1 MSPVH
6 NKPVIDKCIVSF
18 SHNRYESRSLAD
30 KFALEKA
37 RREIALK
44 KKGVSHLILRAE
56 GDAIDRLKFLFLVR
70 GIPIMCYALGNL
82 LLSSLKEI
90 VVVGSSEVKLVLERF
105 LEVVDT
111 RGKKVMFVH
120 EDPDNLM
127 LINTLI
133 LGRNRLALAATEL
146 VLFQPGDLPFM
157 YNLEGVLHDKDL
169 RTHNLILWLNSRQ
182 AMFPRFEE
190 SPASEFVQRNYHYRV
205 ITDKARELHDAK
217 EPNVYPINLS
227 AIEEDIIELLHQT
240 RKDGKILNAG
250 VSKALRSPGRM
261 LMLLPVLAKHFRH
274 FDSDLKKFR
283 LDDDFKFGA
292 HLKNFNQG
300 VSILLDT
307 PFKAKFNGDPAFVSD
322 VDALEDWEDF
332 ESLVHAAEE
341 KHGPDG
347 LAHIHPFGRELL
359 KFRKEAMP
367 KLEQEIPMYAD
378 FKGYLNEL
386 YRSLEMKYCPFDEEG
401 RYDTPNR
408 HTPQVETALH
418 WYEDQ
423 ARRHR
428 DPGPGLKALG

>member
-1 MSPVH
+1 MFGVY
-6 NKPVIDKCIVSF
+6 NKPIIDKCIISF

-37 RREIALK
+37 RREIAQK

-56 GDAIDRLKFLFLVR
+56 DDAIDRLKFLFLVR

-82 LLSSLKEI
+82 LVSSLKEI
-90 VVVGSSEVKLVLERF
+90 VVVGSTEVKIILEHF
-105 LEVVDT
+105 LDVVDT

-127 LINTLI
+127 LINTMI
-133 LGRNRLALAATEL
+133 LGRNQLSLAANEL

-157 YNLEGVLHDKDL
+157 YDLENVVRDKDL
-169 RTHNLILWLNSRQ
+169 KNHNLILWLNSRQ
-182 AMFPRFEE
+182 AMFPHFKEN
-190 SPASEFVQRNYHYRV
+190 PKSEFVGRNYHYRV
-205 ITDKARELHDAK
+205 IAEKAKQLHDVK

-250 VSKALRSPGRM
+250 LSKALRSPGRM
-261 LMLLPVLAKHFRH
+261 LMLLPVLAKHFRR
-274 FDSDLKKFR
+274 FDSDLKQFR

-307 PFKAKFNGDPAFVSD
+307 PFLAKFNDDPAFVSD

-332 ESLVHAAEE
+332 ESLVHFAEQR
-341 KHGPDG
+341 HGSDG
-347 LAHIHPFGRELL
+347 LSIIHPFGKELL
-359 KFRKEAMP
+359 RFKEQAMP
-367 KLEQEIPMYAD
+367 KLQKLIPMYAD
-378 FKGYLNEL
+378 FKGYLNQL
-386 YRSLEMKYCPFDEEG
+386 YRSMEMQYVPFDEAG
-401 RYDTPNR
+401 QYDTPNL
-408 HTPQVETALH
+408 HTPQIETAYN
-418 WYEDQ
+418 WYADKTRQ
-423 ARRHR
+423 R
-428 DPGPGLKALG
+428 DAGLSVA

>member
-1 MSPVH
+1 MFGVY
-6 NKPVIDKCIVSF
+6 NKPIIDKCIISF

-37 RREIALK
+37 RREIAQK

-56 GDAIDRLKFLFLVR
+56 DDAIDRLKFLFLVR

-82 LLSSLKEI
+82 LVSSLKEI
-90 VVVGSSEVKLVLERF
+90 VVVGSTEVKIILEHF
-105 LEVVDT
+105 LDVVDT

-127 LINTLI
+127 LINTMI
-133 LGRNRLALAATEL
+133 LGRNQLSLAANEL

-157 YNLEGVLHDKDL
+157 YNLESVLRDKDL
-169 RTHNLILWLNSRQ
+169 KNHNLILWLNSRQ
-182 AMFPRFEE
+182 AMFPHFKEN
-190 SPASEFVQRNYHYRV
+190 PKSEFVGRNYHYRV
-205 ITDKARELHDAK
+205 IAEKAKQLHDVK

-250 VSKALRSPGRM
+250 LSKALRSPGRM
-261 LMLLPVLAKHFRH
+261 LMLLPVLAKHFRR

-307 PFKAKFNGDPAFVSD
+307 PFLAKFNDDPAFVSD

-332 ESLVHAAEE
+332 ESLVHFAEQR
-341 KHGPDG
+341 HGSDG
-347 LAHIHPFGRELL
+347 LSIIHPFGKELL
-359 KFRKEAMP
+359 RFKEQAMP
-367 KLEQEIPMYAD
+367 KLEKLIPMYAD
-378 FKGYLNEL
+378 FKGYLNQL
-386 YRSLEMKYCPFDEEG
+386 YRSMEMQYVPFDEAG
-401 RYDTPNR
+401 QYDTPNL
-408 HTPQVETALH
+408 HTPQIETAYN
-418 WYEDQ
+418 WYADKTRQ
-423 ARRHR
+423 R
-428 DPGPGLKALG
+428 DAGLSVA

>member
-1 MSPVH
+1 MFGVN
-6 NKPVIDKCIVSF
+6 NKPIIDKCIISF

-37 RREIALK
+37 RREIAKK

-56 GDAIDRLKFLFLVR
+56 DDVIDRLKFLFPVR

-82 LLSSLKEI
+82 LVSSLKEI
-90 VVVGSSEVKLVLERF
+90 VVVGSTEVKIILEHF
-105 LEVVDT
+105 LDIVDT

-133 LGRNRLALAATEL
+133 LGRNQLSLAANEL

-157 YNLEGVLHDKDL
+157 YDLEGVLRDKDL
-169 RTHNLILWLNSRQ
+169 KNHNLILWLNSRQ
-182 AMFPRFEE
+182 AMFPQFKEN
-190 SPASEFVQRNYHYRV
+190 PNSEFVGRNYHYRV
-205 ITDKARELHDAK
+205 IAERDKQLHDVK

-250 VSKALRSPGRM
+250 LSKALRSPGRM
-261 LMLLPVLAKHFRH
+261 LRLLPVLAKHFRR
-274 FDSDLKKFR
+274 FDSDLKQFR

-300 VSILLDT
+300 TSILLDT
-307 PFKAKFNGDPAFVSD
+307 PFLAKFNDDPAFVSD

-332 ESLVHAAEE
+332 ESLVHYAEE
-341 KHGPDG
+341 RPESDG
-347 LAHIHPFGRELL
+347 LAAIHPFGKELL
-359 KFRKEAMP
+359 QFKEQAMP
-367 KLEQEIPMYAD
+367 KLEKLIPMYAD
-378 FKGYLNEL
+378 FKGYLNHL
-386 YRSLEMKYCPFDEEG
+386 YRSMEMHYVPFDEAG
-401 RYDTPNR
+401 QYDTPNL
-408 HTPQVETALH
+408 HTPQIETAYN
-418 WYEDQ
+418 WYADKTRQ
-423 ARRHR
+423 RRA
-428 DPGPGLKALG
+428 GLSVA

>member
-1 MSPVH
+1 MFGVY
-6 NKPVIDKCIVSF
+6 NKPIIDKCIISF

-37 RREIALK
+37 RREIAQK

-56 GDAIDRLKFLFLVR
+56 DDAIDRLKFLFLVR

-82 LLSSLKEI
+82 LVSSLKEI
-90 VVVGSSEVKLVLERF
+90 VVVGSTEVKIILEHF
-105 LEVVDT
+105 LDVVDT

-127 LINTLI
+127 LINTMI
-133 LGRNRLALAATEL
+133 LGRNQLSLAANEL

-157 YNLEGVLHDKDL
+157 YDLENVVRDKDL
-169 RTHNLILWLNSRQ
+169 KNHNLILWLNSRQ
-182 AMFPRFEE
+182 AMFPHFKEN
-190 SPASEFVQRNYHYRV
+190 PKSEFVGRNYHYRV
-205 ITDKARELHDAK
+205 IAEKAKQLHDVK

-250 VSKALRSPGRM
+250 LSKALRSPGRM
-261 LMLLPVLAKHFRH
+261 LMLLPVLAKHFRR
-274 FDSDLKKFR
+274 FDSDLKQFR

-307 PFKAKFNGDPAFVSD
+307 PFLAKFNDDPAFVSD

-332 ESLVHAAEE
+332 ESLVQFAEQR
-341 KHGPDG
+341 HGSDG
-347 LAHIHPFGRELL
+347 LSIIHPF
-359 KFRKEAMP
+359 
-367 KLEQEIPMYAD
+367 
-378 FKGYLNEL
+378 
-386 YRSLEMKYCPFDEEG
+386 
-401 RYDTPNR
+401 
-408 HTPQVETALH
+408 
-418 WYEDQ
+418 
-423 ARRHR
+423 
-428 DPGPGLKALG
+428 

>member
-1 MSPVH
+1 MFRIS
-6 NKPVIDKCIVSF
+6 NKPIIDKCIISF

-37 RREIALK
+37 RREIAQK

-56 GDAIDRLKFLFLVR
+56 GDEIDRLKFLFPVR

-82 LLSSLKEI
+82 LMSSLKEI
-90 VVVGSSEVKLVLERF
+90 VVVGSTEVKIILEHF
-105 LEVVDT
+105 LNGVDT
-111 RGKKVMFVH
+111 RGKQVMFVH

-133 LGRNRLALAATEL
+133 LGRNQLSLAANEL

-157 YNLEGVLHDKDL
+157 YDLEGVLRDKDL
-169 RTHNLILWLNSRQ
+169 KSHNLILWLNSRQ
-182 AMFPRFEE
+182 AMFPHFKEN
-190 SPASEFVQRNYHYRV
+190 PDSEFVVRNYHYRV
-205 ITDKARELHDAK
+205 IVEKAKQLHDVK

-250 VSKALRSPGRM
+250 LSKALRSPGRM

-300 VSILLDT
+300 ASILLDT
-307 PFKAKFNGDPAFVSD
+307 PFLAKFNDDPAYVSD

-332 ESLVHAAEE
+332 ESLVHCAEE
-341 KHGPDG
+341 RHGNDG
-347 LAHIHPFGRELL
+347 LAAIHPFGKELL
-359 KFRKEAMP
+359 RFKKQAMP
-367 KLEQEIPMYAD
+367 KLKQLIPMYAD
-378 FKGYLNEL
+378 FQGYLNQL
-386 YRSLEMKYCPFDEEG
+386 YRSMEMQYVPFDETG
-401 RYDTPNR
+401 RYDTPNL
-408 HTPQVETALH
+408 HTPKIETAYD
-418 WYEDQ
+418 WY
-423 ARRHR
+423 ANKTRRFSQR
-428 DPGPGLKALG
+428 IA